1 MAVAVGAAVLAAVFF
16 ALAAVLQQRAAQRE
30 PAENSLRPR
39 LILDLARR
47 PVWVA
52 GVATAVGAYGL
63 QALALSFGP
72 LALVQPIV
80 TADLLFAL
88 LIAVRLYGGRI
99 GRQEVGGALLVSGGT
114 AAFLLIGQPTQGTFN
129 PALTRWSLVGVATV
143 SGVALALAG
152 ARVARGSLRASL
164 LAVSSGITFGLLAV
178 LTKTVTGLLA
188 TGGVEHT
195 FSTWQPYALGVVGLG
210 GLLLVQS
217 AFQAGPLAVVLPV
230 ADIVEPAVA
239 TLIGIMAFDERM
251 RSSPGALL
259 GEAVAAAGIALGIF
273 VLDRSPLV
281 RTLQEGMA
289 PPAPG
294 RALQLV
300 GADES
305 ATPAPGL
312 AAGLPAGH
320 PADTPTA
327 SPGTADW
334 ASPAAPRED

>member
-1 MAVAVGAAVLAAVFF
+1 MAVAVGAAVMAAVFF

-47 PVWVA
+47 PAWVA
-52 GVATAVGAYGL
+52 GVATAVGAYAL

-88 LIAVRLYGGRI
+88 LIAVRLYGGRV

-114 AAFLLIGQPTQGTFN
+114 AAFLLIGQPTPGTFN
-129 PALTRWSLVGVATV
+129 PALTRWSLVGIATV
-143 SGVALALAG
+143 SGVVLALAG

-188 TGGVEHT
+188 TTGVEHT

-251 RSSPGALL
+251 RSSPGSLL
-259 GEAVAAAGIALGIF
+259 AEAVAAAGIVLGIF

-289 PPAPG
+289 PPAG
-294 RALQLV
+294 GQGLQLV
-300 GADES
+300 GSVDS
-305 ATPAPGL
+305 GTPDPGL
-312 AAGLPAGH
+312 SPGLPA
-320 PADTPTA
+320 DT
-327 SPGTADW
+327 SIELPGTADC
-334 ASPAAPRED
+334 AAQATPPEG